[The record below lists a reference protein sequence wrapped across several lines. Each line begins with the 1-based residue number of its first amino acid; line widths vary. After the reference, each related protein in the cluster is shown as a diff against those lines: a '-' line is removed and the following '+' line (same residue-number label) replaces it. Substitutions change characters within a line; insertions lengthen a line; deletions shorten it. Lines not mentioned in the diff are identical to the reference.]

1 MASMQLTKRQLASGS
16 RSGKGGDSVRVGLSV
31 GERLVMRMWP

>member
-1 MASMQLTKRQLASGS
+1 MRLTERQLASGPG
-16 RSGKGGDSVRVGLSV
+16 SGKGGDGVRVGLSV